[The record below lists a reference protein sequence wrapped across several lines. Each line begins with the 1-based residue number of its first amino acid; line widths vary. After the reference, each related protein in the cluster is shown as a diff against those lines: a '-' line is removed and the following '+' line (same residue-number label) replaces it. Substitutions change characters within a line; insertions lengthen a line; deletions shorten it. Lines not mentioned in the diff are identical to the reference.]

1 MFPRFHRSL
10 LALIVAVSG
19 AGTLAAAVNI
29 NRSIGEAK
37 IAFIEATSAADLVVL
52 DAGFE
57 AGLRQSMVCQVSRAG
72 ETLGKVLLVELR
84 SSASTAL
91 ILNLTAGRSLQLG
104 DVVTVQT
111 VSTRNN

>member
-1 MFPRFHRSL
+1 MFPRCHRSL
-10 LALIVAVSG
+10 LALFVAVFG
-19 AGTLAAAVNI
+19 ASVCAAAVDTD
-29 NRSIGEAK
+29 RSIREAK
-37 IAFIEATSAADLVVL
+37 IAHIEASSSADLVVL

-72 ETLGKVLLVELR
+72 ESLGKLLVVELR
-84 SSASTAL
+84 SNASTAL
-91 ILNLTAGRSLQLG
+91 ILNLIAGRSLQFG